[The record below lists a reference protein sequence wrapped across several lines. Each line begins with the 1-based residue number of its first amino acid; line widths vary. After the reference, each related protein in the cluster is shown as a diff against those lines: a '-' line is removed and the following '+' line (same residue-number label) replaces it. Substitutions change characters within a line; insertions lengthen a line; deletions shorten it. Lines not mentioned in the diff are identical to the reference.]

1 MAPRSA
7 GNGPERGRMWRLVS
21 GTRTRIQNKY
31 TLAQVTSRV
40 VNHNIF
46 LLKESCCNYVITTF
60 WWCTGLFSPSC
71 VEHFHLFQIN
81 NSSVVWPSSS
91 FSWYQPVQHCRNST
105 LNQVFHGSPD
115 RALTP
120 GLMLVSW
127 YFLSTVAAVGMGF
140 LQWSLWRRRRWF
152 NGEYQQKTKK
162 SLKKRKTGGGKQLP
176 QALLLLSIRCGL
188 LSDNYWRNYNFFQ

>member
-1 MAPRSA
+1 MKCP
-7 GNGPERGRMWRLVS
+7 
-21 GTRTRIQNKY
+21 
-31 TLAQVTSRV
+31 
-40 VNHNIF
+40 HNIF

-115 RALTP
+115 RAQTRFD
-120 GLMLVSW
+120 GWVLV
-127 YFLSTVAAVGMGF
+127 LPVRCGGRVLGF

-152 NGEYQQKTKK
+152 NGEYQQKKQKK
-162 SLKKRKTGGGKQLP
+162 SLKKRKNGGGKQLP
-176 QALLLLSIRCGL
+176 QALLLLSIQCGL